1 MNDPNRLM
9 KWLLIIG
16 LVVLSLV
23 ILYPPGE
30 KLKGGIDLVGGT
42 SMLFE
47 IDTTGLEPNQM
58 RDLSTKVMEVLKDRV
73 DPNGQR
79 NLEWRPVGNTRLE
92 IRMPRP
98 PKKAIERRDH
108 YNKAIELLAEMHLS
122 RFEVES
128 ALNASQDSREAAL
141 AKLVKG
147 IDERVPL
154 IEKLQEAYSTFSAM
168 NREEDLAA
176 TESAKAAYEEA
187 MSALLATSM
196 PVNRLTDVLSLKI
209 GPSRDKE
216 LEKLREEYPSYDAP
230 GSKRLTTVVQAYA
243 LWAKD
248 KADLEDPSD
257 LKRLLRGA
265 GVLEFRILA
274 DRDPASPG
282 NTTEPSQPISR
293 FTTQLSKYGP
303 RPQAGDR
310 FIWLPIDDILRF
322 TRADNIE
329 DFESRKDLPGQPII
343 EEYAGRYYVLFHND
357 ANMSML
363 QAKGTGKRWK
373 LQHAFPDRDPMT
385 GENVVSFGLDP
396 QGGQQ
401 FGELTGSNKG
411 RQLCIV
417 LDDTAMSRATIRE
430 RITTRCQISGGFTQE
445 RAQDL
450 VRILDAGSLPA
461 RLRET
466 PLQEQT
472 VGPTLGESNRVK
484 GLRAAAIGGISVAV
498 FILAYYGFV
507 AGGMANVALAMNL
520 LMVLAVMALVQA
532 TFTLPGIAGLLLTVG
547 MAVDANVLI
556 FERFREE
563 RDRGV
568 IFKKALNAG
577 YDKAFSTI
585 IDANV
590 TTLLTCVILGFV
602 GSEEVKGFAIVL
614 GIGIVTSMFTSLFVT
629 RLVFNTLIAKG
640 MLKDLSMRRLI
651 GQLSID
657 WLGMYR
663 MFVPIS
669 IVAVGL
675 GLTIFFGLS
684 AVNKEAVYDIEFLGG
699 TSIQIDFK
707 DGIAMKDQEV
717 TDAIT
722 STDPTS
728 AAGWLRTAADALDSA
743 TASPGE
749 QPGQFTLTS
758 AKLTGAQLGAL
769 MREAM
774 GSDMDR
780 DGIQVA
786 GHTATFITKSG
797 QMVMEQFEKAKV
809 HAAEAARRAA
819 DRLGSARVQSVTD
832 LEGEGVKGASYELST
847 IETNRGLVQAA
858 VLAVLG
864 DKLAIQRAINFTTV
878 EDEELTRA
886 PFFVVESDDHFLS
899 DVIGGDSTFDVR
911 RFRGGSAIQVVI
923 GESEEAITSQ
933 ELERRLREVSLQ
945 PEFDQLRTLD
955 SVVFPL
961 GSSTTIADG
970 QNVYRAFAVLAVD
983 EALMYDA
990 DPVQWEQSLAQIKL
1004 AQVRAALGSEK
1015 SFSKVIAFAPQ
1026 IAKQTKNRAIF
1037 AAVLAFC
1044 TIVAYL
1050 WLRFG
1055 SKDYGL
1061 AAIVCLVHDISI
1073 TLGLVAVSHYVFNT
1087 FIGKALL
1094 ISDFK
1099 IDLPMIAALL
1109 TVVGYSLNDTIVVFD
1124 RIRENK
1130 GKVGKLNRS
1139 LINNSINQTLART
1152 LLTSITT
1159 ALVVFILYV
1168 FGGQG
1173 VHGFSFAMLIG
1184 VIVGTYSSVAV
1195 AAPLLHRP
1203 VLLRR
1208 VVMIIAGLGVVGII
1222 FAEVPNTTAQIICSG
1237 ITGAI
1242 VLYLLTRG
1250 GQDQSFRS
1258 STAAGASA

>member
-23 ILYPPGE
+23 ILYPPDE

-58 RDLSTKVMEVLKDRV
+58 RDLSTKVMQVLKDRV

-98 PKKAIERRDH
+98 PKKAIERREL
-108 YNKAIELLAEMHLS
+108 YNTAIERLAEMHLS

-128 ALNASQDSREAAL
+128 ALNDGGDNREAL
-141 AKLVKG
+141 IAKLVKG
-147 IDERVPL
+147 VDERVPL
-154 IEKLQEAYSTFSAM
+154 IEKLQEAYRAFSAID
-168 NREEDLAA
+168 READLAGSD
-176 TESAKAAYEEA
+176 TAKAGYEVA
-187 MSALLATSM
+187 MSDLLATSM
-196 PVNRLTDVLSLKI
+196 PINRLTDILSLKI
-209 GPSRDKE
+209 SPRRDTE
-216 LEKLREEYPSYDAP
+216 LEKLRAEFPSYDSSD
-230 GSKRLTTVVQAYA
+230 GKRLTTVEDAYA
-243 LWAKD
+243 LWAKN

-274 DRDPASPG
+274 DRDAASPT
-282 NTTEPSQPISR
+282 NTTEPSQPIAR
-293 FTTQLSKYGP
+293 YADQLAKLGP

-329 DFESRKDLPGQPII
+329 DFESTQDAPGRPII
-343 EEYAGRYYVLFHND
+343 EAYAGRYYVLFHND

-363 QAKGTGKRWK
+363 QAKGTGARWK
-373 LQHAFPDRDPMT
+373 LLSAYPDRDPMT

-396 QGGQQ
+396 HGGQQ
-401 FGELTGSNKG
+401 FGELTGNNKG

-417 LDDTAMSRATIRE
+417 LDNTAMSSARINE
-430 RITTRCQISGGFTQE
+430 RITTRCQITGGFTLE
-445 RAQDL
+445 RAQNL

-472 VGPTLGESNRVK
+472 VGPSLGESNRVK

-498 FILAYYGFV
+498 FILLYYGIV

-520 LMVLAVMALVQA
+520 LMVLAIMALVQA
-532 TFTLPGIAGLLLTVG
+532 TFTLPGIAGLILTVG

-585 IDANV
+585 FDANI

-629 RLVFNTLIAKG
+629 RLAFNTLIAKG
-640 MLKDLSMRRLI
+640 MLKDLSMRRII
-651 GQLSID
+651 GHLTVD

-663 MFVPIS
+663 SFVPIS
-669 IVAVGL
+669 IIAVSL
-675 GLTIFFGLS
+675 GLTMFFGLTK
-684 AVNKEAVYDIEFLGG
+684 VNKEAVFDIEFLGG

-707 DGIAMKDQEV
+707 EGIVMKDQEV

-722 STDPTS
+722 SIDATS
-728 AAGWLRTAADALDSA
+728 AAGWLRSAADSLASA
-743 TASPGE
+743 TAAPGE

-758 AKLTGAQLGAL
+758 DELSGMQLGDL
-769 MREAM
+769 MREAL
-774 GSDMDR
+774 GSDIDR
-780 DGIQVA
+780 DGIQVK
-786 GHTATFITKSG
+786 GRTATFIAKSG
-797 QMVMEQFEKAKV
+797 QMVMAGFEQARV
-809 HAAEAARRAA
+809 NAEEGMRRAG
-819 DRLGSARVQSVTD
+819 DRLGGARVQSVTD
-832 LEGEGVKGASYELST
+832 TEGAEDKGPSYEIST
-847 IETNRGLVQAA
+847 IETNRDMVQTA

-864 DKLAIQRAINFTTV
+864 DKLAVQRSINFEIV
-878 EDEELTRA
+878 EDPELTRA
-886 PFFVVESDDHFLS
+886 GYFVVEADDHFLS
-899 DVIGGDSTFDVR
+899 DVIGGDATYDVR
-911 RFRGGSAIQVVI
+911 RFRGGAAIQVALDAN
-923 GESEEAITSQ
+923 EEPISLQ
-933 ELERRLREVSLQ
+933 EVDRRLREVSLQ
-945 PEFDQLRTLD
+945 PEYDQLRTLD

-961 GSSTTIADG
+961 GNVVKNTDG
-970 QNVYRAFAVLAVD
+970 QDAYNSFAVLAVD
-983 EALMYDA
+983 EALLYDN
-990 DPVQWEQSLAQIKL
+990 DPAQWETSLAQIKL
-1004 AQVRAALGSEK
+1004 AQVQAALGSEK

-1037 AAVLAFC
+1037 AAVLAFAA
-1044 TIVAYL
+1044 IVAYL

-1061 AAIVCLVHDISI
+1061 AAIVCLVHDVSI
-1073 TLGLVAVSHYVFNT
+1073 TLGLVAFSHFIFNT
-1087 FIGKALL
+1087 FIGKALM

-1130 GKVGKLNRS
+1130 GKVGKLNHS
-1139 LINNSINQTLART
+1139 LINTSINQTLSRT
-1152 LLTSITT
+1152 LLTSFTT
-1159 ALVVFILYV
+1159 AMVVLVLYV

-1173 VHGFSFAMLIG
+1173 VHGFSFALLIG
-1184 VIVGTYSSVAV
+1184 VVVGTYSSIAV

-1203 VLLRR
+1203 VILRR
-1208 VVMIIAGLGVVGII
+1208 VVTIIVGLSVVGII
-1222 FAEVPNTTAQIICSG
+1222 YAEVPNATAQLVCAG
-1237 ITGAI
+1237 ITVALVI
-1242 VLYLLTRG
+1242 YSLMRSG
-1250 GQDQSFRS
+1250 GNQNYQTS
-1258 STAAGASA
+1258 AGAGA

>member
-98 PKKAIERRDH
+98 PKKAIERRNL
-108 YNKAIELLAEMHLS
+108 YNKAIEKLAELHLS

-128 ALNASQDSREAAL
+128 ALNAGDDGREAAM
-141 AKLVKG
+141 AGLVKG
-147 IDERVPL
+147 VSERTPL
-154 IEKLQEAYSTFSAM
+154 IENLQTAYTALSAIDS
-168 NREEDLAA
+168 EEDLAGSDA
-176 TESAKAAYEEA
+176 AKAAYETAISE
-187 MSALLATSM
+187 LLATTM
-196 PVNRLTDVLSLKI
+196 PVNRLTDILSLKVS
-209 GPSRDKE
+209 PRRDAE
-216 LEKLREEYPSYDAP
+216 LDKLRKEFPSYDSSS
-230 GSKRLTTVVQAYA
+230 GGNRLETVEKAYG
-243 LWAKD
+243 LWAKN

-274 DRDPASPG
+274 DRDAASPG
-282 NTTEPSQPISR
+282 NTTEPSQPIAR
-293 FTTQLSKYGP
+293 YTDQLSKLGP

-310 FIWLPIDDILRF
+310 FIWLPINDILRF
-322 TRADNIE
+322 TQADNME
-329 DFESRKDLPGQPII
+329 DFEATKGLPGRPII
-343 EEYAGRYYVLFHND
+343 EEYAGRYYTLFHND

-363 QAKGTGKRWK
+363 QSKGTGARWK
-373 LQHAFPDRDPMT
+373 LISAFPDRDPMS
-385 GENVVSFGLDP
+385 GENVVSFTLDP
-396 QGGQQ
+396 HGGQQ
-401 FGELTGSNKG
+401 FGELTGNNKG

-417 LDDTAMSRATIRE
+417 LDNAAMSRANILD
-430 RITTRCQISGGFTQE
+430 RITTRCQIKGGFTLE
-445 RAQDL
+445 RAQNL

-472 VGPTLGESNRVK
+472 VGPSLGESNRVK

-498 FILAYYGFV
+498 FILLYYGIV

-520 LMVLAVMALVQA
+520 LMVLAIMALVQA
-532 TFTLPGIAGLLLTVG
+532 TFTLPGIAGLILTVG

-568 IFKKALNAG
+568 VFKKALNAG

-585 IDANV
+585 FDANI

-640 MLKDLSMRRLI
+640 MLKDLSMRRII
-651 GQLSID
+651 GKVSID

-663 MFVPIS
+663 SFVPIS
-669 IVAVGL
+669 LIAVTL
-675 GLTIFFGLS
+675 GLSLFFGLTS
-684 AVNKEAVYDIEFLGG
+684 TNKEAVFDIEFLGG
-699 TSIQIDFK
+699 TSIQIDFEK
-707 DGIAMKDQEV
+707 GIVMKDQEA

-722 STDPTS
+722 STDAGS
-728 AAGWLRTAADALDSA
+728 AASWLRTSADSLASA
-743 TASPGE
+743 TVSPGE
-749 QPGQFTLTS
+749 QPGQFTMTS
-758 AKLTGAQLGAL
+758 SELSGTQLGAL
-769 MREAM
+769 MRAAL
-774 GSDMDR
+774 GNDIDR

-786 GHTATFITKSG
+786 GRTATFITKSG
-797 QMVMEQFEKAKV
+797 QMAMADFEQARV
-809 HAAEAARRAA
+809 NAEQAVRRAGN
-819 DRLGSARVQSVTD
+819 RLGGARVQSVTD
-832 LEGEGVKGASYELST
+832 IEGAEDKGPSYEIST
-847 IETNRGLVQAA
+847 IETNRDMVQTA

-864 DKLAIQRAINFTTV
+864 DKLAVQRSINFTTV

-886 PFFVVESDDHFLS
+886 GYFVVEADDHFLS
-899 DVIGGDSTFDVR
+899 DVVGGDATFDIR
-911 RFRGGSAIQVVI
+911 RFRGGAAVQVALDAN
-923 GESEEAITSQ
+923 EEAITTQ
-933 ELERRLREVSLQ
+933 EVDRRLREVSLQ

-961 GSSTTIADG
+961 GNASKGADG
-970 QNVYRAFAVLAVD
+970 QDLYRGFAILAVD
-983 EALMYDA
+983 EALLYDN
-990 DPVQWEQSLAQIKL
+990 DPTQWETSLAQIKL
-1004 AQVRAALGSEK
+1004 SQVQAALGSEK

-1037 AAVLAFC
+1037 AAVLAFAA
-1044 TIVAYL
+1044 IVAYL

-1061 AAIVCLVHDISI
+1061 AAIVCLVHDVSI
-1073 TLGLVAVSHYVFNT
+1073 TLGLIAASHFIFST
-1087 FIGKALL
+1087 FIGKAFM

-1130 GKVGKLNRS
+1130 GKVGKLS
-1139 LINNSINQTLART
+1139 HTLINNSINQTLSRT
-1152 LLTSITT
+1152 LLTSFTT
-1159 ALVVFILYV
+1159 AMVVLVLYV

-1173 VHGFSFAMLIG
+1173 VHGFSFALLIG
-1184 VIVGTYSSVAV
+1184 VVVGTYSSVAV

-1203 VLLRR
+1203 IILRR
-1208 VVMIIAGLGVVGII
+1208 VVTVIIGLGAVGIVY
-1222 FAEVPNTTAQIICSG
+1222 AEVPSTTAQLVCAGIIASMVGYSLMKSG
-1237 ITGAI
+1237 VKQNYRQVAN
-1242 VLYLLTRG
+1242 
-1250 GQDQSFRS
+1250 
-1258 STAAGASA
+1258 A